1 MAPKEYDRIDRDTI
15 STCCCARVSVLV
27 VRTVQSLS
35 TYYKN
40 KLHILQERKVPML
53 HTHKHS
59 HTHTHTHTHT
69 QTHTHTHTH
78 THTLKFQ
85 CYLQEELV
93 VLVRMTGMF
102 VATHMTKCKSLWN
115 SQVCN
120 MFGSSTAPD
129 PKTDIKYDTKCCDPQ
144 RVCDGMSH

>member
-1 MAPKEYDRIDRDTI
+1 ML
-15 STCCCARVSVLV
+15 CARIG
-27 VRTVQSLS
+27 TGS
-35 TYYKN
+35 TYRTTYIA
-40 KLHILQERKVPML
+40 HPPRKKGSIV
-53 HTHKHS
+53 
-59 HTHTHTHTHT
+59 THTQTLTSHT
-69 QTHTHTHTH
+69 QTHTNTHTYTHRHTHTH

-85 CYLQEELV
+85 CYLQDKLV
-93 VLVRMTGMF
+93 VQVRMTVKF
-102 VATHMTKCKSLWN
+102 VATPMTKCKSLWN

>member
-1 MAPKEYDRIDRDTI
+1 MPPKEYDRIDRDTI

-59 HTHTHTHTHT
+59 HTHTHKHTHT
-69 QTHTHTHTH
+69 NTHTHTH

-85 CYLQEELV
+85 CCLQEELV
-93 VLVRMTGMF
+93 VLVRMTGKF

-144 RVCDGMSH
+144 VGL